1 MSSIYDLRL
10 AIRDA
15 LVGEGI
21 WTAEEIIL
29 KRQTEIWN
37 DIAMAISSSKHGA
50 VLVIG
55 VAEGVDGRSDLL
67 QSREKHLTQELTI
80 PITTICEIQLTEG
93 ATPEEDLWERT
104 TLFLSGWVPPLDYTR
119 GGHSDYRLRY
129 QRFSDDVEM
138 GDGQASWLARQTIFQ
153 TKHIT
158 IPTPPPS
165 TP

>member
-1 MSSIYDLRL
+1 MSSIYDLRA

-15 LVGEGI
+15 LVAEGI
-21 WTAEEIIL
+21 WTAGEIIL
-29 KRQTEIWN
+29 KRQTDIWN
-37 DIAMAISSSKHGA
+37 DIALAISSSKNRA
-50 VLVIG
+50 ALIIG
-55 VAEGVDGRSDLL
+55 VAEGVDGRADNQQSTRNHLL
-67 QSREKHLTQELTI
+67 QELTI

-119 GGHSDYRLRY
+119 GRHSDYRLRY